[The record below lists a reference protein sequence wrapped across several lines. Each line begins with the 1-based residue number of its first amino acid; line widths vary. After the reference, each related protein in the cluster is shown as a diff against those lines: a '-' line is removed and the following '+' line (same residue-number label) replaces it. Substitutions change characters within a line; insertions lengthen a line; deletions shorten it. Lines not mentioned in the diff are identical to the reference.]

1 MEIYMAQAKR
11 RTNTRRK
18 KAAPLPRK
26 SRTGIDAA
34 PTKSFHAFQDYFRL
48 DLERKDI
55 SIVLKGY
62 IRDKFKGED
71 RKLLLSAPEYM
82 YTSMYGPAAS
92 IQWKNL
98 GHDWPVKW
106 NGKACAQRY
115 IDNVRVAALRKVAEV
130 KKDTNVKRSTRSP
143 MDVVKDRTS
152 DFIGG
157 IEEALDLFH
166 NDQDKDLKEY
176 SVYNEM
182 TRANLNSFSAGHV
195 VKYYKPLLV
204 EITELVNNKS
214 EDLVEAY
221 SNWSIPRRKKYLQL
235 IQNIVDDA
243 ERYVAAHKA
252 KRKPSKPKVKTA
264 DKQVSKLNYAKD
276 SSEHKLASINPT
288 VLVGATRVYTFN
300 VRYRVLTEYITDRPK
315 GFEVRGSTIYGIDAE
330 RSRQVRLR
338 KPAEQLNTFLTAT
351 PIQINKFWAK
361 LTTKTTY
368 GIPGRI
374 NKDTILL
381 RALDK

>member
-1 MEIYMAQAKR
+1 MAQAAKR
-11 RTNTRRK
+11 RTNIRRK
-18 KAAPLPRK
+18 KAAPSPRRA
-26 SRTGIDAA
+26 RTGIDAA

-48 DLERKDI
+48 DLERKDV

-62 IRDKFKGED
+62 IRDKFKGEE

-106 NGKACAQRY
+106 DGEACAQRY
-115 IDNVRVAALRKVAEV
+115 IDNVRTAALRKVAEAKNV
-130 KKDTNVKRSTRSP
+130 ENVKRTTRSP
-143 MDVVKDRTS
+143 MEVVKDRTS

-166 NDQDKDLKEY
+166 NGQEKDLEEY
-176 SVYNEM
+176 SVYNAM
-182 TRANLNSFSAGHV
+182 TRADLNSFSAGHV
-195 VKYYKPLLV
+195 VKYYKPLLA
-204 EITELVNNKS
+204 EISELVNDKP

-221 SNWSIPRRKKYLQL
+221 SNWSTQRKKKYLQL
-235 IQNIVDDA
+235 VQSIVDDA
-243 ERYVAAHKA
+243 ERYLAAHKA
-252 KRKPSKPKVKTA
+252 KRKPSKPKTKTA

-276 SSEHKLASINPT
+276 SSEHKLVSVNPT

-300 VRYRVLTEYITDRPK
+300 VRYRVLTEYVTDRPK
-315 GFEVRGSTIYGIDAE
+315 GFEVKGSTIHGIDSE
-330 RSRQVRLR
+330 RSRRVSLR

-351 PIQINKFWAK
+351 PMQINKFWAK